1 VTRLADAGVDLA
13 AFLTVFADLLRAQL
27 ALLLGTETPD
37 LSDRTRAA
45 LRAHRES
52 WSPADVLRMLAAV
65 TDLEPRFRKSGQQ
78 QLLVETLLVRCALL
92 DRSVLLEDVLR
103 SLVGKGGGGGPRL
116 SAPVSPPAG
125 SRTDP
130 PMGPPALRA
139 ASPPSDDPIG
149 GGSAAPSASNIPPA
163 ASPSARPGAVRSPAA
178 SDLVVGSPGTAMIDG
193 RALLTRWPDIV
204 TAVRRDRQAPVLAA
218 ALAQSTPEPGPEP
231 GVVTLRLAERNAIVT
246 RAITAGEGDILAAL
260 RSVWPEVGRIRVAE
274 PEEPAAGGPRRLTVE
289 AARAGDIA
297 ALRSHDAVLGAA
309 IDALDLR
316 LIE

>member
-1 VTRLADAGVDLA
+1 
-13 AFLTVFADLLRAQL
+13 VFADLLRAQL

-45 LRAHRES
+45 LHAHRES

-103 SLVGKGGGGGPRL
+103 SLGGKGGGSGPRL
-116 SAPVSPPAG
+116 SPPPSAPVG
-125 SRTDP
+125 SRTVAA
-130 PMGPPALRA
+130 MGPPPPTPVPTPRA
-139 ASPPSDDPIG
+139 VSPASDEPTG
-149 GGSAAPSASNIPPA
+149 GGSSVPSATRIPPA
-163 ASPSARPGAVRSPAA
+163 ASPPVRPEAARSPAA
-178 SDLVVGSPGTAMIDG
+178 GDLVAGSPGMAMIDG

-204 TAVRRDRQAPVLAA
+204 TAVRRDRQAPVLAG
-218 ALAQSTPEPGPEP
+218 ALAQATPEPGPEP

-246 RAITAGEGDILAAL
+246 RAITAGESDILAAL
-260 RSVWPEVGRIRVAE
+260 RSVWPEVERIRVAE

-297 ALRSHDAVLGAA
+297 ALRRHDAVLGAA
-309 IDALDLR
+309 IDALDLE